1 MGFWKEVNVS
11 KMTANQWL
19 SLVFVDQKGLVASFS
34 WKKISA
40 LPQNILWFVA
50 APASHSLTCMD
61 ADGTPS
67 HDQVNNFPK
76 SMFTVERP
84 VNSAEILQGSH
95 LTPQSKVQEV
105 ELTEQKRRGWL
116 VHGTSEGQ
124 FLHVQLLLEY
134 RQRQT
139 RGKIK

>member
-1 MGFWKEVNVS
+1 
-11 KMTANQWL
+11 
-19 SLVFVDQKGLVASFS
+19 
-34 WKKISA
+34 
-40 LPQNILWFVA
+40 
-50 APASHSLTCMD
+50 MD
-61 ADGTPS
+61 ADGTQS

-76 SMFTVERP
+76 AVFTVERP

-116 VHGTSEGQ
+116 VQGTSEGQ

-134 RQRQT
+134 RQGQT
-139 RGKIK
+139 RSKIK